1 MKNRIDRNL
10 RMGYGFSIIILLLVG
25 VISYFSL
32 TSMLKSNRAVT
43 HSSDVMQKLESL
55 LSAMKDAETGQRG
68 YLLSGQANF
77 LQPYSGA
84 YAEAGKLNK
93 ELIQQTK
100 DNPVQQRNMDA
111 ISRILRTRLGVLQL
125 MIAKKEK
132 GEAITAIDLD
142 AGKAAMD
149 TLRSVIAKAK
159 KGEQLILKEH
169 TVSLEHYTAIAPILI
184 LFALV
189 LAILITIYSFRKVTA
204 DISEKER
211 LRLGIV
217 QRDEET
223 QALNEELTAANEEIT
238 AANEELTSI
247 NEELLAAREELAI
260 ANVSLEQRV
269 HERTQALQKSEQVT
283 QALNEELTA
292 INEEMAA
299 TNEELLATN
308 EELSESRQLLLETL
322 NEVRAGEERSAKL
335 AAIVASSDD
344 AIIGKDLDGIVT
356 SWNRGAEQI
365 FGFTESEIV
374 GQPVLKLIPEDRH
387 YEEPIILGRLRN
399 GEKIDHYE
407 TIRRRKD
414 GTLINVS
421 LTISPI
427 HDREGKVIGVSKIAR
442 DVTEQKR
449 DDQRKSDFIGMASH
463 ELKTPLTSLI
473 ALIQVLQ
480 IKLKGS
486 SDDFVRNALAKAA
499 QQGGKMTSL
508 INGFLNVS
516 RLESGKLVIEKQTFD
531 LTDLVGEIIGDVSMT
546 ANAHSFVFDPVS
558 EVKVIADRDKIG
570 AVISNLLSNAVKY
583 SPKGKLVTVTCE
595 RNNKEIVVSVKDE
608 GIGIKPQHQA
618 KLFDRYYRVPS
629 EHTRH
634 ISGFGVGL
642 YLSAEII
649 ERHDGRIWVES
660 EKGAGST
667 FYFIL
672 PLAEDL

>member
-68 YLLSGQANF
+68 YLLSRQANF
-77 LQPYSGA
+77 LQPYRGA

-100 DNPVQQRNMDA
+100 DNPVQQRNMDE
-111 ISRILRTRLGVLQL
+111 ILRILSTRLGVLQL

-269 HERTQALQKSEQVT
+269 QERTQALQQSEQVT

-322 NEVRAGEERSAKL
+322 DEVRAGEERSAKL

>member
-1 MKNRIDRNL
+1 MKKRIDRNL
-10 RMGYGFSIIILLLVG
+10 RVGYGFSIAILLLVG
-25 VISYFSL
+25 IISYFSL
-32 TSMLKSNRAVT
+32 TSLLKSNRAVA
-43 HSSDVMQKLESL
+43 HSSEVMQKLESL
-55 LSAMKDAETGQRG
+55 LSVMKDAETGQRG
-68 YLLSGQANF
+68 YLLSGRTDF

-84 YAEAGKLNK
+84 YTEAKKLNQ
-93 ELIQQTK
+93 ELIRLTE
-100 DNPVQQRNMDA
+100 DNQVQKQNIEEIGRV
-111 ISRILRTRLGVLQL
+111 LRTRLDVLQL
-125 MIAKKEK
+125 MIAKKDQ
-132 GEAITAIDLD
+132 GDAITGADLE
-142 AGKAAMD
+142 ACKVAMD
-149 TLRSVIAKAK
+149 TLRSAVAKAK
-159 KGEQLILKEH
+159 KDEQLLLKER
-169 TVSLEHYTAIAPILI
+169 TPSLDRYTAIAPLLI
-184 LFALV
+184 LFALL
-189 LAILITIYSFRKVTA
+189 LAILITVYSFRKVTA
-204 DISEKER
+204 DIREKEQ
-211 LRLGIV
+211 LRLDLE

-223 QALNEELTAANEEIT
+223 QALNEELTAANEEVT

-247 NEELLAAREELAI
+247 NEELLAAREELEET
-260 ANVSLEQRV
+260 NLSLERRV
-269 HERTQALQKSEQVT
+269 QERTQALLETEQET

-308 EELSESRQLLLETL
+308 EELSESRQRLLEML
-322 NEVRAGEERSAKL
+322 DEVRAGEERSAKL

-365 FGFTESEIV
+365 FGYIESEIV
-374 GQPVLKLIPEDRH
+374 GEPVLKLIPEDRH

-407 TIRRRKD
+407 TVRRKKD
-414 GTLINVS
+414 GTLIDVS

-442 DVTEQKR
+442 DITEQKR
-449 DDQRKSDFIGMASH
+449 DDQRKNDFIGMASH

-480 IKLKGS
+480 VRFKNGQ
-486 SDDFVRNALAKAA
+486 DDFVTNALAKAA
-499 QQGGKMTSL
+499 QQGRKMTSL

-516 RLESGKLVIEKQTFD
+516 RLESGKLVIEKQIFG
-531 LTDLVGEIIGDVSMT
+531 LTDLIREIIGEIRMTVSS
-546 ANAHSFVFDPVS
+546 HSFVFEPVS
-558 EVKVIADRDKIG
+558 EVEVLADRDKIG

-583 SPKGKLVTVTCE
+583 SPKGELVTLTCE
-595 RNNKEIVVSVKDE
+595 RHKNEVIVSVKDDGM
-608 GIGIKPQHQA
+608 GISTLDQA
-618 KLFDRYYRVPS
+618 KLFDRYYRVVS

-660 EKGAGST
+660 EKGVGST
-667 FYFIL
+667 FYFAL
-672 PLAEDL
+672 PMADA